1 MTSTSGISDRPDSDL
16 GKLVKEALEDV
27 VKKRGKVNIL
37 MAGRT
42 GVGKSTLVNA
52 VFQGDFAKT
61 GHGRPVTKNVREI
74 TKEGIPLSI
83 IDTRGL
89 EMADFEATV
98 EALEQEVKTRNRVDD
113 PSSHVHIG
121 WVCISEDSR
130 RVEPGESAL
139 AETLSRHFPVVCV
152 ITKARSDNGF
162 RAEVQRLLPEV
173 KNVVRVRA
181 LHEQLDDGHSLS
193 PMGLVDLVRL
203 TNELVPEGQR
213 NALAAAQKVDI
224 DGKKLRAHGLV
235 AGTAAAAAAVGLSPI
250 PFSDAFILVPI
261 QIGLLAGITGVF
273 GLPLSKGFLM
283 TLVSSAAGCTAATF
297 LGRTLVANLLKF
309 IPGLGTAAGATIS
322 ATTAAAFTTA
332 LGEAYIAVLARLCG
346 QKDMSLITEDEIAE
360 AFKKELTFRTK
371 KT

>member
-1 MTSTSGISDRPDSDL
+1 MTSTSGPYHPDVDFA
-16 GKLVKEALEDV
+16 KLIKKALEDV
-27 VKKRGKVNIL
+27 VRKRGKVNIL
-37 MAGRT
+37 IAGRT
-42 GVGKSTLVNA
+42 GVGKSTLINA
-52 VFQGDFAKT
+52 VFQGNFAQT
-61 GHGRPVTKNVREI
+61 GQGRPVTKNVREI
-74 TKEGIPLSI
+74 TKDGIPLSI

-89 EMADFEATV
+89 EMADFKATV
-98 EALEQEVKTRNRVDD
+98 EALEQEVKTRNSLGD
-113 PSSHVHIG
+113 PSSHVHVG

-130 RVEPGESAL
+130 RVEPGESSL
-139 AETLSRHFPVVCV
+139 AETLSRHFPVICV

-162 RAEVQRLLPEV
+162 RSEVQQILPEV

-181 LHEQLDDGHSLS
+181 LPEQLDDGHSLS

-224 DGKKLRAHGLV
+224 DGKRLRAHGLV
-235 AGTAAAAAAVGLSPI
+235 AGAAAAAAAAGVSPI
-250 PFSDAFILVPI
+250 PFSDAVILVPI

-309 IPGLGTAAGATIS
+309 IPGAGTVVGAAIS

-332 LGEAYIAVLARLCG
+332 LGEAYIAVLTKLCG
-346 QKDMSLITEDEIAE
+346 QKDMSEITEDDITE
-360 AFKKELTFRTK
+360 AFKKELSFRTK
-371 KT
+371 KK